1 MSLPGET
8 KMTTW
13 FHTTILATS
22 LVATLAVG
30 IAGAAIVSG
39 DDSRAAP
46 KADRLPVASVS
57 GMDFTT
63 VETRADGVSVLS
75 RIPAEKPVAAN

>member
-1 MSLPGET
+1 
-8 KMTTW
+8 MTTW

-30 IAGAAIVSG
+30 IAGAAIVAG
-39 DDSRAAP
+39 DATKAAP
-46 KADRLPVASVS
+46 KADRLPLASAS
-57 GMDFTT
+57 AMDFTT